1 MNTLDYNITG
11 LSELTDDEL
20 FNVNG
25 GGGDNPI
32 YWLGYYAHA
41 AWDGAKDV
49 ASYIASHHVTGTAPH
64 M

>member
-32 YWLGYYAHA
+32 YWLGYYRC
-41 AWDGAKDV
+41 V
-49 ASYIASHHVTGTAPH
+49 
-64 M
+64 